1 MLKYKLDP
9 RWYIL
14 ELADKDLKAVIFK
27 ENMVTMFEQK
37 RNPGIEMKIRK
48 KNQMENLE
56 LKRMISKMKIKVHC
70 IGLID
75 FRE

>member
-1 MLKYKLDP
+1 M
-9 RWYIL
+9 I
-14 ELADKDLKAVIFK
+14 
-27 ENMVTMFEQK
+27 EQK
-37 RNPGIEMKIRK
+37 RNPGKEMKIRKK

-75 FRE
+75 FREQNKNNNEFENRAKGSIRFEKQKKN

>member
-14 ELADKDLKAVIFK
+14 GLADKDLKAVIFK
-27 ENMVTMFEQK
+27 ENMVTMIEQK

-48 KNQMENLE
+48 KKQ
-56 LKRMISKMKIKVHC
+56 
-70 IGLID
+70 
-75 FRE
+75 

>member
-27 ENMVTMFEQK
+27 ENMVTMIEQK

-48 KNQMENLE
+48 KKSNGKSRTKKND
-56 LKRMISKMKIKVHC
+56 I
-70 IGLID
+70 
-75 FRE
+75 

>member
-27 ENMVTMFEQK
+27 ENMVTMIEQK
-37 RNPGIEMKIRK
+37 RNPGIEMKIR
-48 KNQMENLE
+48 N
-56 LKRMISKMKIKVHC
+56 KVT
-70 IGLID
+70 
-75 FRE
+75 